1 MMGAGMP
8 VCFHHHV
15 NSYYNS
21 LSNFSSGGIN
31 RAPGFETRV
40 LIIWELWLFDH
51 IVTNASLKVRRIIIK
66 QFLFAVNPWKY
77 GQLSLNTLDTEENQK
92 LVHSQASS
100 AAIRTKGES
109 VLIWRSVVRR
119 KWEEHG
125 RIRAFYTED
134 WAQVWALS
142 PPAAPPSLTVRVE
155 MWVISSLYVHCAA
168 RYLICMY

>member
-66 QFLFAVNPWKY
+66 QFLFAVNP
-77 GQLSLNTLDTEENQK
+77 
-92 LVHSQASS
+92 
-100 AAIRTKGES
+100 
-109 VLIWRSVVRR
+109 
-119 KWEEHG
+119 
-125 RIRAFYTED
+125 
-134 WAQVWALS
+134 
-142 PPAAPPSLTVRVE
+142 
-155 MWVISSLYVHCAA
+155 
-168 RYLICMY
+168 